1 MRRVLARDRR
11 DEPACGRDRCA
22 QRVAL
27 WVALLAL
34 SGCLGGAELKDYEY
48 ACRAPS
54 DCVSGY
60 FCHPRRFVCVTIG
73 TSTTTADAGGA
84 IDAELIDAH

>member
-1 MRRVLARDRR
+1 MSRALA
-11 DEPACGRDRCA
+11 C
-22 QRVAL
+22 
-27 WVALLAL
+27 VALLGL

-60 FCHPRRFVCVTIG
+60 FCHPRRFICVTIG
-73 TSTTTADAGGA
+73 TSTTSADVGL
-84 IDAELIDAH
+84 DVEPSDAH